1 LGIGPT
7 GNGMGLSASLL
18 RCDRPV
24 LRSLVEI
31 YATAFACIDRRN
43 ARFASL
49 QVALAH
55 FGRSTK
61 RWVATTTG
69 GGDSLVIALAEGE
82 ARVRVPAIARIAA
95 ATHSTVRANSTH
107 HASSAALRRVSR
119 TARRR
124 HARTARTP
132 WRRPLGCAPDR
143 PRAPLPTGG
152 GLEFCEY
159 ADDASSPGDQI
170 AGGATH
176 SGAQDQHGAYNIQ
189 QAQPQSRPGRGG

>member
-1 LGIGPT
+1 MGIGPT

-31 YATAFACIDRRN
+31 YATAFACINRRN

-95 ATHSTVRANSTH
+95 ATHSTVRANSAH
-107 HASSAALRRVSR
+107 HASSAALRRV
-119 TARRR
+119 
-124 HARTARTP
+124 
-132 WRRPLGCAPDR
+132 APQ
-143 PRAPLPTGG
+143 GG
-152 GLEFCEY
+152 GTLVQLKRLGVVRLDVRQTDRVRHSLWRLELSEY

-170 AGGATH
+170 AGGATLT
-176 SGAQDQHGAYNIQ
+176 GAQDQHGAYNIQ
-189 QAQPQSRPGRGG
+189 QAQPRSRVGRGG